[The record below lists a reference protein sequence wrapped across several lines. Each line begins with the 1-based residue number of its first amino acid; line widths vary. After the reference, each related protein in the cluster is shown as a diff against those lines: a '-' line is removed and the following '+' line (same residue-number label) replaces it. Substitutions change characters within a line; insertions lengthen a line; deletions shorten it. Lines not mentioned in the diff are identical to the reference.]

1 MLFDPASGEKKT
13 LMKSDQLLSG
23 ALWMPDEAGMLV
35 IGSGRESNFNKSQ
48 IGFVTYPQ
56 GVYRPITTDT
66 SSYPFISLSGD
77 GKSIATVQAQYFGSL
92 LTAPYDSKK
101 IVPPVVIS
109 SRPPTT
115 GFAWTPDNKLLLE
128 QENGIFS
135 MDADGSNRA
144 ALLHDNFPSFTPI
157 SCDHGKYVMF
167 SSVFRDSHA
176 SVNIWRMDAKGG
188 NLKQITTGQNDT
200 PAMCSP
206 DGKWLVYASLDNG
219 KFLAKKISV
228 DGGTPTQVSESLL
241 TCGCVNISPDG
252 KNIAFQTQATTGGAV
267 IIQILD
273 FETLK
278 PVKEIPRDPRATGEI
293 RYTSDGKYIGYPVR
307 EKGLYALWVSPVDG
321 TPGHLVTDFA
331 TDRIDDFHWSADDK
345 TLAVLRVHNDSDV
358 VLLRETAASH

>member
-1 MLFDPASGEKKT
+1 
-13 LMKSDQLLSG
+13 
-23 ALWMPDEAGMLV
+23 
-35 IGSGRESNFNKSQ
+35 
-48 IGFVTYPQ
+48 
-56 GVYRPITTDT
+56 
-66 SSYPFISLSGD
+66 
-77 GKSIATVQAQYFGSL
+77 
-92 LTAPYDSKK
+92 
-101 IVPPVVIS
+101 
-109 SRPPTT
+109 
-115 GFAWTPDNKLLLE
+115 
-128 QENGIFS
+128 

-167 SSVFRDSHA
+167 PSVFRDSHA

-293 RYTSDGKYIGYPVR
+293 RYTSDGK
-307 EKGLYALWVSPVDG
+307 
-321 TPGHLVTDFA
+321 
-331 TDRIDDFHWSADDK
+331 
-345 TLAVLRVHNDSDV
+345 
-358 VLLRETAASH
+358 

>member
-1 MLFDPASGEKKT
+1 
-13 LMKSDQLLSG
+13 
-23 ALWMPDEAGMLV
+23 
-35 IGSGRESNFNKSQ
+35 
-48 IGFVTYPQ
+48 
-56 GVYRPITTDT
+56 
-66 SSYPFISLSGD
+66 
-77 GKSIATVQAQYFGSL
+77 
-92 LTAPYDSKK
+92 
-101 IVPPVVIS
+101 
-109 SRPPTT
+109 
-115 GFAWTPDNKLLLE
+115 
-128 QENGIFS
+128 
-135 MDADGSNRA
+135 
-144 ALLHDNFPSFTPI
+144 LLHDNFPSFTPI